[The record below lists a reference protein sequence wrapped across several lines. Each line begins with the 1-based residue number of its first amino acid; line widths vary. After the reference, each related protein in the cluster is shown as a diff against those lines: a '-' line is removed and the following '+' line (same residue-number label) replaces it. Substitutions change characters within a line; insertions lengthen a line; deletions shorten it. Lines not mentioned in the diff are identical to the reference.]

1 MQKLVI
7 ILAMFGE
14 VFGRPVMLLLLVVGG
29 RLVMEKGLIS
39 CSILGFEGKTTF
51 GCILLKPIVCIH

>member
-1 MQKLVI
+1 
-7 ILAMFGE
+7 MFGE